1 MCWRLRLSELS
12 HAGPITT
19 LVLGFGNPLWG
30 DDGAGIEAVNM
41 LAENEIPDGV
51 RVEPAGLPG
60 FGLAAWLGEAS
71 LSSLQRL
78 VLVDAAHMGQAPG
91 VWRRF
96 TPEEVHLI
104 ARGGIVSLHEADLS
118 SGLALSQA
126 LGLLPEDV
134 LFYAVE
140 PGSLED
146 GLGLSPEVQDALPE
160 MVAEILLELLNGR
173 GKHDEQENTNH

>member
-1 MCWRLRLSELS
+1 
-12 HAGPITT
+12 
-19 LVLGFGNPLWG
+19 
-30 DDGAGIEAVNM
+30 
-41 LAENEIPDGV
+41 
-51 RVEPAGLPG
+51 
-60 FGLAAWLGEAS
+60 
-71 LSSLQRL
+71 
-78 VLVDAAHMGQAPG
+78 MGQAPG

-126 LGLLPEDV
+126 LGLLPEEV

-146 GLGLSPEVQDALPE
+146 GPRLSPVVQEALPE
-160 MVAEILLELLNGR
+160 MVEAIFLELLNSR
-173 GKHDEQENTNH
+173 GKHD

>member
-1 MCWRLRLSELS
+1 MSELS

-41 LAENEIPDGV
+41 LAEREIPDGV
-51 RVEPAGLPG
+51 RIEPAGLPG
-60 FGLAAWLGEAS
+60 FGLAAWLEDARQS
-71 LSSLQRL
+71 ALRRL

-96 TPEEVHLI
+96 SPEEVRLI

-118 SGLALSQA
+118 SGIALSQA
-126 LGLLPEDV
+126 LGLLPEEV

-140 PGSLED
+140 PGSLEV
-146 GLGLSPEVQDALPE
+146 GPGLSPDVQEALPE
-160 MVAEILLELLNGR
+160 MVEEIFLELLNGR

>member
-1 MCWRLRLSELS
+1 MSEIPPS
-12 HAGPITT
+12 KPVTT

-30 DDGAGIEAVNM
+30 DDGAGIEAVNL
-41 LAENEIPDGV
+41 LAEKEIPDGV
-51 RVEPAGLPG
+51 RIEPAGLPG
-60 FGLAAWLGEAS
+60 FGLAAWLQDTR

-78 VLVDAAHMGQAPG
+78 VLVDAARMGQAPG

-96 TPEEVHLI
+96 TPEEVRLI
-104 ARGGIVSLHEADLS
+104 SRGGIVSLHEADLS

-146 GLGLSPEVQDALPE
+146 GPGLSPEVQDSLPE
-160 MVAEILLELLNGR
+160 MVQEIFLELHNGR
-173 GKHDEQENTNH
+173 GKHD

>member
-1 MCWRLRLSELS
+1 MSELS
-12 HAGPITT
+12 QVEPITT

-60 FGLAAWLGEAS
+60 FGLAAWLGEAC

-91 VWRRF
+91 VWRPPR
-96 TPEEVHLI
+96 
-104 ARGGIVSLHEADLS
+104 SLPRRRPGAVPPAAS
-118 SGLALSQA
+118 CGSGR
-126 LGLLPEDV
+126 LPEGT
-134 LFYAVE
+134 ARS
-140 PGSLED
+140 PGE
-146 GLGLSPEVQDALPE
+146 GATA
-160 MVAEILLELLNGR
+160 AEGPR
-173 GKHDEQENTNH
+173 G

>member
-1 MCWRLRLSELS
+1 LSDLS
-12 HAGPITT
+12 HAEPITT

-30 DDGAGIEAVNM
+30 DDGAGIEAVDM
-41 LAENEIPDGV
+41 LAEKAIPDGV
-51 RVEPAGLPG
+51 CVEAAGLPG
-60 FGLAAWLGEAS
+60 FGLAAWLQDAR
-71 LSSLQRL
+71 LSSLRRL
-78 VLVDAAHMGQAPG
+78 VIVDAARMGQAPG

-104 ARGGIVSLHEADLS
+104 ARGGIVSLHEAGLS

-134 LFYAVE
+134 LFFAVE

-146 GLGLSPEVQDALPE
+146 GPGLSPDVQGALPE
-160 MVAEILLELLNGR
+160 MVQQIFLELLNGR
-173 GKHDEQENTNH
+173 GKHDEQENINH

>member
-1 MCWRLRLSELS
+1 LHLSEIS
-12 HAGPITT
+12 PSKPVTT

-30 DDGAGIEAVNM
+30 DDGAGIEVVNM
-41 LAENEIPDGV
+41 LADKEIPDGV
-51 RVEPAGLPG
+51 CVEPAGLPG
-60 FGLAAWLGEAS
+60 FGLAAWLEDTR

-96 TPEEVHLI
+96 TPEEVRLI

-126 LGLLPEDV
+126 LGLLPEEV

-146 GLGLSPEVQDALPE
+146 GPGLSAEVQDALPE
-160 MVAEILLELLNGR
+160 IVQEIFLELQNGR
-173 GKHDEQENTNH
+173 GKHD

>member
-1 MCWRLRLSELS
+1 MSWRLRLSDLS
-12 HAGPITT
+12 AAGSITT

-30 DDGAGIEAVNM
+30 DDGAGIEAVNR
-41 LAENEIPDGV
+41 LAEKAIPDEAC
-51 RVEPAGLPG
+51 VEAAGLPG
-60 FGLAAWLGEAS
+60 FGLAAWLQDAR

-78 VLVDAAHMGQAPG
+78 VLVDAARMGQAPG

-104 ARGGIVSLHEADLS
+104 ARGGIVSLHEAGLS

-126 LGLLPEDV
+126 LGLLPEEV

-146 GLGLSPEVQDALPE
+146 GPGLSAQVQEALPE
-160 MVAEILLELLNGR
+160 MVEQIFLELLNSR
-173 GKHDEQENTNH
+173 GKHDKQEDLNH

>member
-1 MCWRLRLSELS
+1 MYWRLSLSEHS
-12 HAGPITT
+12 QAEPITT

-41 LAENEIPDGV
+41 LAEREIPDGV
-51 RVEPAGLPG
+51 RIEPAGQPG
-60 FGLAAWLGEAS
+60 FGLATWLEETS
-71 LSSLQRL
+71 MPSLQRL
-78 VLVDAAHMGQAPG
+78 VLVDATRMGQAPG

-126 LGLLPEDV
+126 LGLLPEEV
-134 LFYAVE
+134 LFYAVQ
-140 PGSLED
+140 PGSLDD
-146 GLGLSPEVQDALPE
+146 GPGLSPEVQEALPE
-160 MVAEILLELLNGR
+160 MVEQLFLELLNGR
-173 GKHDEQENTNH
+173 GKHD

>member
-1 MCWRLRLSELS
+1 LHLSEIS
-12 HAGPITT
+12 PSKPVTT

-41 LAENEIPDGV
+41 LADREIPDGV
-51 RVEPAGLPG
+51 CVEPAGLPG
-60 FGLAAWLGEAS
+60 FGLAAWLEDAR

-96 TPEEVHLI
+96 TPEEVRLI

-126 LGLLPEDV
+126 LGLLPEEV

-146 GLGLSPEVQDALPE
+146 GPGLSAEVQDALPE
-160 MVAEILLELLNGR
+160 IVQEIFLELQNGR
-173 GKHDEQENTNH
+173 GKHD

>member
-1 MCWRLRLSELS
+1 MSELS
-12 HAGPITT
+12 PTEPITT

-41 LAENEIPDGV
+41 LAEKQIPDGV
-51 RVEPAGLPG
+51 RIEPAGLPG
-60 FGLAAWLGEAS
+60 FGLAAWLEDTR
-71 LSSLQRL
+71 LSSLRRL
-78 VLVDAAHMGQAPG
+78 VLVDAARMGLEPG

-96 TPEEVHLI
+96 TPEEVRLI

-126 LGLLPEDV
+126 LGLLPEEV

-146 GLGLSPEVQDALPE
+146 GPELSPEVRDALPE
-160 MVAEILLELLNGR
+160 MVEELLLELQNGR
-173 GKHDEQENTNH
+173 GKHDKQEDFDH